1 MKRQHRQHDG
11 GCQQRPIAC
20 QRFRRQR
27 LAHTKAAA
35 IDAHAFAERLA
46 GNIKAHAFYAVRA
59 DNTVAPPRPD
69 DPDVIPAWFDADPE
83 PLRKALKPGGVLNIS
98 AEGVSLR
105 FPLPRLAAVIAAA
118 IDGKRTLQAI
128 FETVAAKAGPL
139 ERPAFMTQFAALYA
153 TLHGAGKLFLRLPA

>member
-1 MKRQHRQHDG
+1 MPPARYEPATYLNDAALLKR
-11 GCQQRPIAC
+11 IAALPTIE
-20 QRFRRQR
+20 R
-27 LAHTKAAA
+27 A
-35 IDAHAFAERLA
+35 AFAERLA

-59 DNTVAPPRPD
+59 DNEVEPPRPD
-69 DPDVIPAWFDADPE
+69 DPAAVPVWFDADPE

-105 FPLPRLAAVIAAA
+105 FPLPRLAVAIAAS
-118 IDGKRTLQAI
+118 IDGERTLQAI

-139 ERPAFMTQFAALYA
+139 DRPAFMAQFAALYA